1 MGFSPWYPGF
11 ESRCSRKLFLELVVK
26 HIAKSWLVSD
36 GTQNQN
42 KKNISHEL
50 LMCIQIARTRAE
62 CEHTLLLQIFES
74 ATF

>member
-11 ESRCSRKLFLELVVK
+11 EFRCFRKLLHERVVE

-42 KKNISHEL
+42 KKNIFHEF
-50 LMCIQIARTRAE
+50 LMCIQIARSRAE

-74 ATF
+74 VTF